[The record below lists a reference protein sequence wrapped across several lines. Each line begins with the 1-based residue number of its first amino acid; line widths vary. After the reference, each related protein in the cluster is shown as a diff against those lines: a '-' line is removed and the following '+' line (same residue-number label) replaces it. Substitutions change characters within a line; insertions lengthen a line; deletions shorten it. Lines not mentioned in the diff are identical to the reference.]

1 MINLKTKK
9 ILIPFDFS
17 ETAENAVKHAALI
30 AALTK
35 GELIILNVQ
44 KKNELLNM
52 LLPILSIK
60 IYQRIKFRVIKFF
73 LSQFYK
79 SNMIQSIGFL
89 TDISKLFV

>member
-60 IYQRIKFRVIKFF
+60 KPSAISEFISEK
-73 LSQFYK
+73 LS
-79 SNMIQSIGFL
+79 
-89 TDISKLFV
+89 